1 MITNKEAL
9 LLIASAPK
17 GKKRA
22 ELLKDDEIRR
32 AVLSSGANVT
42 IYTGEVNH
50 NAQDVVQS
58 LRDVYIGL
66 IQRKNRYGNFDG
78 LGALGGLAERTDRKF
93 FDKMTLQEKLQLV
106 SLKDDVIMAGNYPV
120 ITDDID
126 IIRKNNVL
134 REMREELDNLGIDYI
149 RINPEE
155 MELISMPKV
164 KDDNYMVN
172 IWNGEGECYAI
183 TPYCH
188 IYKDSTG
195 IIDLI
200 SQNAKE
206 QVGGEASEYR
216 KVLLTDALGA
226 YGNFNGKHRMED
238 GRNAV
243 KDYRYPHEY
252 LTAWVLASKLLGG
265 NDEKMIQL
273 AMAVQKKCN
282 HIVSFD
288 KIAEAT
294 SQTMKDVAD
303 VLNVGENTLKKMEEC
318 VGYVYKSK
326 KNEQLIQQNYCPDR

>member
-1 MITNKEAL
+1 MVTKHMKKTNILFLILFFVFIVYSIVNITETNHSSMHVLLTFSKTILPAL
-9 LLIASAPK
+9 LPFLI
-17 GKKRA
+17 
-22 ELLKDDEIRR
+22 L
-32 AVLSSGANVT
+32 N
-42 IYTGEVNH
+42 
-50 NAQDVVQS
+50 Q
-58 LRDVYIGL
+58 L
-66 IQRKNRYGNFDG
+66 II
-78 LGALGGLAERTDRKF
+78 
-93 FDKMTLQEKLQLV
+93 KL
-106 SLKDDVIMAGNYPV
+106 
-120 ITDDID
+120 
-126 IIRKNNVL
+126 
-134 REMREELDNLGIDYI
+134 
-149 RINPEE
+149 
-155 MELISMPKV
+155 
-164 KDDNYMVN
+164 
-172 IWNGEGECYAI
+172 
-183 TPYCH
+183 
-188 IYKDSTG
+188 G

-282 HIVSFD
+282 HIISFD

-303 VLNVGENTLKKMEEC
+303 VLNVEENTLKKMEEC